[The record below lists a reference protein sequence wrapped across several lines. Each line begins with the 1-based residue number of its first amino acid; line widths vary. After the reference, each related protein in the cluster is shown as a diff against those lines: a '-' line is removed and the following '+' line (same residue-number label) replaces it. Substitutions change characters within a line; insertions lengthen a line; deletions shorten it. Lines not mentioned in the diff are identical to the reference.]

1 MPGPQEEPEI
11 IASVFLEHLLC
22 AQFSSERFDHTKY
35 LMSVFRCWARR
46 GWVQIQTSVQR
57 YHLLPSH
64 PGLESLGS
72 CPERLC
78 PHPSSHS
85 SSGPAAAPPSAASF
99 LVFSPVGCDW
109 DVAQGSYSHLF
120 HFVQRLGLFS
130 WCLLFL
136 HIFGHLLL
144 EAGPTP
150 VPEVSSIT
158 ALICI

>member
-1 MPGPQEEPEI
+1 MGGIIIPVIDGIQQAASCMPGPQEEPEI

-22 AQFSSERFDHTKY
+22 ARLSSEHFDHTKY
-35 LMSVFRCWARR
+35 LMSVFRYWARR

-85 SSGPAAAPPSAASF
+85 SSGPAAAAPPSAASF
-99 LVFSPVGCDW
+99 LVCSPVGCDW
-109 DVAQGSYSHLF
+109 GTWLKVP
-120 HFVQRLGLFS
+120 
-130 WCLLFL
+130 
-136 HIFGHLLL
+136 I
-144 EAGPTP
+144 PT
-150 VPEVSSIT
+150 SSILSS
-158 ALICI
+158 A